1 MTYNYHGST
10 TLVVKATSR
19 MSQNTF
25 HRLGDLQLRLMQT
38 LWARGEASVA
48 DIHATLP
55 GGADLA
61 YTTVATMLRKMEARG
76 LVRHQVEGRTFIYS
90 AAVAEEQ
97 VSGGM
102 AEHVLDRL
110 FGGSVEALVSH
121 LLTRREVSRDE
132 LARLRKLIAERSH
145 RS

>member
-1 MTYNYHGST
+1 M
-10 TLVVKATSR
+10 KA
-19 MSQNTF
+19 
-25 HRLGDLQLRLMQT
+25 
-38 LWARGEASVA
+38 LWARAEANVA
-48 DIHATLP
+48 EIRQALP

-61 YTTVATMLRKMEARG
+61 YTTVATMLRKMEGRG
-76 LVRHQVEGRTFIYS
+76 LVRHRVEGRTFLYT
-90 AAVAEEQ
+90 AAVAQDQ

-132 LARLRKLIAERSH
+132 LSRLRKLIAERS
-145 RS
+145 RPS